1 MFMLNSS
8 EYIVCKKSGYSG
20 HSNLPHQASPYKIVR
35 VSEADM
41 GKFENE
47 LVKKG
52 ETAYKLS
59 SCAYAFP
66 HWQSLPY
73 YDFSDNS
80 IVKLEDVVDLN
91 YALERYDDDELLLKD
106 IVDPEDWQAIA
117 NIPDASQD
125 IRYNPDAEKLNTQ
138 EDIDICDE

>member
-1 MFMLNSS
+1 MLKSS

-59 SCAYAFP
+59 SYAYAFP
-66 HWQSLPY
+66 YWQSLPY

-80 IVKLEDVVDLN
+80 IVKLEDVVDLD
-91 YALERYDDDELLLKD
+91 ALNKANNESMRNVMSKVLDKD
-106 IVDPEDWQAIA
+106 ITDDM
-117 NIPDASQD
+117 
-125 IRYNPDAEKLNTQ
+125 
-138 EDIDICDE
+138 